1 MALLLTFIS
10 DYVSLKAAVAS
21 TLGGGIGSRVRGGVA
36 CCEIK
41 GIDIIFNYDYRYKI
55 GICYCNPN
63 IV

>member
-41 GIDIIFNYDYRYKI
+41 GVDIIQDYDY
-55 GICYCNPN
+55 
-63 IV
+63 